1 MTTYILRHGQT
12 DYSKRYL
19 VNGDPTKQILLTD
32 EGRQPLARA
41 WNVLPLHSVA
51 TWLTSEFP
59 RARQTASLLMGVPS
73 PELVVDARL
82 NELDYGEFEGKPFL
96 EYAAWLDE
104 HGPRRRPPGAAESQ
118 HEGIRRLLTGV
129 LAALEHPGPRV
140 LVGHGL
146 LVSVLHWH
154 GDRAA
159 GEPMPLF
166 FAEAPYIEPLAITDD
181 DLSLLVTELLDD
193 LESAA
198 LREITAGGD
207 ASIVRIGEGPA
218 VATVDA
224 VSPSHSPDKKDLPH
238 A

>member
-12 DYSKRYL
+12 TYSKRYL
-19 VNGDPTKQILLTD
+19 VNGNPTKQILLTD
-32 EGRQPLARA
+32 EGRQSLGRA
-41 WNVLPLHSVA
+41 WDVLPLHSVA

-59 RARQTASLLMGVPS
+59 RARQTAELLMGVPL
-73 PELVVDARL
+73 PEPVVDARL
-82 NELDYGEFEGKPFL
+82 NEIDYGEFEGKPFL

-104 HGPRRRPPGAAESQ
+104 YGSRRRPPGAAESQ
-118 HEGIRRLLTGV
+118 QEAMRRLLTGV

-154 GDRAA
+154 TNRTADER
-159 GEPMPLF
+159 MPLF
-166 FAEAPYIEPLAITDD
+166 FAEAPYAEPLAITDD
-181 DLSLLVTELLDD
+181 ELPLLVAELIDD

-198 LREITAGGD
+198 LRQITTGGD
-207 ASIVRIGEGPA
+207 ASILRIGEGQA

-224 VSPSHSPDKKDLPH
+224 VSPAHSPDKKDLPH

>member
-32 EGRQPLARA
+32 EGRQSLGRA

-73 PELVVDARL
+73 PELIVDARL
-82 NELDYGEFEGKPFL
+82 NELDYGKFEGKPFL

-104 HGPRRRPPGAAESQ
+104 HGPRRRPPGATESQ

-129 LAALEHPGPRV
+129 LAALAHPGPRV
-140 LVGHGL
+140 LVSHGL
-146 LVSVLHWH
+146 LVSVLRWH

-159 GEPMPLF
+159 GEPMPLS
-166 FAEAPYIEPLAITDD
+166 FAEAPYVEPLAIADD
-181 DLSLLVTELLDD
+181 DLSRLVTELFDD
-193 LESAA
+193 LESAD
-198 LREITAGGD
+198 LREITADGG
-207 ASIVRIGEGPA
+207 ASILRIGEGPA